1 MTAWAKVCIV
11 GGGSKIQAYGAQHEG
26 EYHDASFVR
35 VSFSFSSE
43 INHGTHQP
51 VQYKV
56 LEDRN
61 ARHVHRPEELI
72 CTINYG
78 RLEVI
83 LECVVQPSIMLCLK
97 SAHQYLLATVTHCK
111 TKGDN
116 ATINPVLYSELE
128 GTFHFVDLMAVV
140 AVVGHVKVGTRMP
153 KFGIIDQSEDLAQAL
168 FHDSE
173 GGKDD

>member
-1 MTAWAKVCIV
+1 
-11 GGGSKIQAYGAQHEG
+11 
-26 EYHDASFVR
+26 
-35 VSFSFSSE
+35 
-43 INHGTHQP
+43 
-51 VQYKV
+51 
-56 LEDRN
+56 
-61 ARHVHRPEELI
+61 
-72 CTINYG
+72 
-78 RLEVI
+78 
-83 LECVVQPSIMLCLK
+83 MLCLK
-97 SAHQYLLATVTHCK
+97 SAHQYLLATVTRCK

-128 GTFHFVDLMAVV
+128 GTFHFVNLMAVV

>member
-1 MTAWAKVCIV
+1 MKRKRNLIE
-11 GGGSKIQAYGAQHEG
+11 QMMHHE
-26 EYHDASFVR
+26 
-35 VSFSFSSE
+35 
-43 INHGTHQP
+43 THQL

-83 LECVVQPSIMLCLK
+83 LECVVQPSITLCLK

-140 AVVGHVKVGTRMP
+140 AVVGHVK
-153 KFGIIDQSEDLAQAL
+153 
-168 FHDSE
+168 
-173 GGKDD
+173 